1 MCAQSMTMLT
11 TPMIAS
17 LSPSHRLLNVNNAP
31 LSFSACQSCP
41 SQFFTPVTMLAAASP
56 TLPNWLEKPLIAPA
70 MFSTPTAS
78 TTFCTALATRFLTFS
93 MAVPMPCVASLACC
107 ANEAYLPKPFWFSSM
122 TFLLKSSK
130 LIDPFFMASY
140 RSFEFFPAPSMASAT

>member
-78 TTFCTALATRFLTFS
+78 TTFCTALATRFCTFS
-93 MAVPMPCVASLACC
+93 MAVPMP
-107 ANEAYLPKPFWFSSM
+107 
-122 TFLLKSSK
+122 
-130 LIDPFFMASY
+130 
-140 RSFEFFPAPSMASAT
+140 